1 MNSIMGSDFNEKV
14 TEKWNLWVREQYTVH
29 CSPWKSQHLRLLFM
43 KQYMNSNRIPWNEWK
58 PQKEKDKKKK
68 KKNEENAKRANTEMQ
83 RVSKHHLSLSLMPLF
98 YLLLQSAI
106 SISIKNFVKFFL
118 SIKFLKKRKNFT

>member
-1 MNSIMGSDFNEKV
+1 MWIVPWDPFLMKKLLKNEICGSVNSTQCIVRHGKV
-14 TEKWNLWVREQYTVH
+14 NLCGYCSWNSTWTVTAFPET
-29 CSPWKSQHLRLLFM
+29 STPKR
-43 KQYMNSNRIPWNEWK
+43 
-58 PQKEKDKKKK
+58 KKKEEEEEE
-68 KKNEENAKRANTEMQ
+68 EENAKRANTETQ